1 MGRTVYSAV
10 LLLLPVAAAYITPLS
25 PVTGRL
31 GRAAGASPASSLFS
45 GAATARRQGAASHGL
60 GGVQMQ
66 MEKGGRQR
74 ALVDE
79 DAAMG
84 RRFLVSGA
92 MALAA
97 AMGLPNTAS
106 AGYTSPPTKLRGAM
120 MSGET
125 IAASVGGAQRWGD
138 FAPRL
143 ANLCNELGFAQGDTL
158 PSRAFCSDE
167 NQMYPAIQITKHF
180 ATPPFDHGRVGG
192 VVATDR
198 HGPHAAHGK
207 DLVLVAASHVGYD
220 AGNWGKYRRL
230 VTEDD
235 HVSTSCGM
243 ISAIL
248 GWYLAQYEDAQ
259 NRIRLVMN
267 GDGDARVR
275 IPTDLLDPN
284 RPEGMYLVL
293 SRMTKTGPN
302 GLPVPIGRSAAYQE
316 YEMLPALADRI
327 KKAPKND
334 VNDKINKGMYDEA
347 ESAPIGGYLSSEM
360 FGFRRETVD
369 RGEPNYFL
377 ERHVLAN
384 IQEILTSA
392 APMLTAALAISQL
405 EFERTAR
412 TLIASPAYKGK
423 KVFFC
428 AGVNVDIS
436 PAEGSKDLLDDLLGD
451 TMFLPVSSLYIDEK
465 GKAYS
470 MQAMAFAKAL
480 SRQSTQNAA
489 AVDLEEAMRLTGAA
503 KPTKLQVGASC
514 GCPACTCT

>member
-1 MGRTVYSAV
+1 MARTGTLAA
-10 LLLLPVAAAYITPLS
+10 LLLLPVAAAYVAPLS
-25 PVTGRL
+25 PLAGRL
-31 GRAAGASPASSLFS
+31 GRAVGSSPASTLFS
-45 GAATARRQGAASHGL
+45 EAPSARRQGAASHGL
-60 GGVQMQ
+60 GGIKMQ
-66 MEKGGRQR
+66 SEKGGRQR
-74 ALVDE
+74 ALLDE
-79 DAAMG
+79 EAAMG

-97 AMGLPNTAS
+97 AMGLPNSAS
-106 AGYTSPPTKLRGAM
+106 AGYTSPPTKLRGVM
-120 MSGET
+120 MNGET

-207 DLVLVAASHVGYD
+207 DLVLISASHVGYD
-220 AGNWGKYRRL
+220 AGDWGKYRRL
-230 VTEDD
+230 VTADD

-243 ISAIL
+243 IAGIL
-248 GWYLAQYEDAQ
+248 GWYLSQYKDAQ
-259 NRIRLVMN
+259 ERIRIVMN
-267 GDGDARVR
+267 DGDARVR

-293 SRMTKTGPN
+293 SRMTKSGAN

-316 YEMLPALADRI
+316 YEMLPSLADRI
-327 KKAPKND
+327 KKSPKFEVD
-334 VNDKINKGMYDEA
+334 EKVNKGIYDEA

-360 FGFRRETVD
+360 FGFRREQVD
-369 RGEPNYFL
+369 RGEPNYYL

-392 APMLTAALAISQL
+392 APMLTAALAVSQL

-428 AGVNVDIS
+428 SGVNVDIS
-436 PAEGSKDLLDDLLGD
+436 PQEGSKDLLDDLLGD

-465 GKAYS
+465 GKPYS
-470 MQAMAFAKAL
+470 MQAMALAKAL
-480 SRQSTQNAA
+480 SRQSTKNAA

-503 KPTKLQVGASC
+503 KPTELKVGASC

>member
-1 MGRTVYSAV
+1 MLAKASLAV
-10 LLLLPVAAAYITPLS
+10 LALLPVATAFAPASPL
-25 PVTGRL
+25 TGSL
-31 GRAAGASPASSLFS
+31 GRATAASPSSSLPTVTPTAPRQS
-45 GAATARRQGAASHGL
+45 AAAHGL
-60 GGVQMQ
+60 GGLQMQ
-66 MEKGGRQR
+66 SQNGGRQQ
-74 ALVDE
+74 ALEDE
-79 DAAMG
+79 DAALD

-97 AMGLPNTAS
+97 AMGLPNSAS
-106 AGYTSPPTKLRGAM
+106 AGYTSPPTKLRGVM

-125 IAASVGGAQRWGD
+125 IAASVGGAQRYGD

-167 NQMYPAIQITKHF
+167 NQMYPAIQLTKHF

-220 AGNWGKYRRL
+220 KGGWGKYRRL

-267 GDGDARVR
+267 DGDARVR

-293 SRMTKTGPN
+293 SRMTKSGAN
-302 GLPVPIGRSAAYQE
+302 GLPQPLGRSAAYQE
-316 YEMLPALADRI
+316 YEMLPSLAERI
-327 KKAPKND
+327 KTSPKFEVD
-334 VNDKINKGMYDEA
+334 AKVNKGVYDEA

-360 FGFRRETVD
+360 FGFRREQVD
-369 RGEPNYFL
+369 RGEPNYYL

-465 GKAYS
+465 GKPYS
-470 MQAMAFAKAL
+470 MQAMALAKAL
-480 SRQSTQNAA
+480 SRQSTKNAA